1 MTRIIHYAV
10 AILMVTALAISAYGQ
25 KPKLKVG
32 KKAPTF
38 ELPDSE
44 KSSFSLT
51 NILDEGKNVV
61 LVFYQGKWNPYD
73 VKYLKKLQE
82 SKAQI
87 EGKNAV
93 IVLVTREK
101 FSYINQL
108 REEEG
113 IDLIICNDSD
123 WYMMSAYGVAY
134 KLSKGNL
141 PDKYK
146 SYSASNARHTGS
158 KDDMVPVPATFV
170 IGPDQKIK
178 YMHFDWDYRQHP
190 DVSEIINSL

>member
-1 MTRIIHYAV
+1 MTKIIHYAIAMLAV
-10 AILMVTALAISAYGQ
+10 MAITVSAYGQ

-32 KKAPTF
+32 KKAPAF
-38 ELPDSE
+38 DLPNSE
-44 KSSFSLT
+44 KTSFDLKKT
-51 NILDEGKNVV
+51 LDEGKNVV

-82 SKAQI
+82 AKEQI

-93 IVLVTREK
+93 IVLITREK
-101 FSYINQL
+101 FSYVDQL
-108 REEEG
+108 RAEEG
-113 IDLIICNDSD
+113 IDLMICNDSD
-123 WYMMSAYGVAY
+123 WYIMSAYGVAY
-134 KLSKGNL
+134 KMSKGNL

-146 SYSASNARHTGS
+146 SYSASNAKHTGS

-170 IGPDQKIK
+170 IGTDLKIK

-190 DVSEIINSL
+190 PVSEIINSL